1 MHRQTGSGERETDRL
16 TARHRDRQR
25 VPGEE
30 ESQARDRG
38 SCHTFTYAF
47 SYLFGYE
54 KTEDC
59 KVYTHTRRAPRSQV
73 RHGKGNRS
81 RREIGEGRG
90 RGTQCMREQIAQLK
104 IKLIK
109 I

>member
-16 TARHRDRQR
+16 TAGHRDRQR

-30 ESQARDRG
+30 ESQARDGG

-59 KVYTHTRRAPRSQV
+59 KVYTHTRRAL
-73 RHGKGNRS
+73 HAAKTDMEK
-81 RREIGEGRG
+81 EIGVGER
-90 RGTQCMREQIAQLK
+90 
-104 IKLIK
+104 
-109 I
+109 

>member
-16 TARHRDRQR
+16 TAGQRDRETDR
-25 VPGEE
+25 VRRGEE
-30 ESQARDRG
+30 RGTGG

-59 KVYTHTRRAPRSQV
+59 KVYAHTRRAPRSQD